1 MRFRFAAPPVLALAL
16 GIAALAQDATNPTPP
31 AQANPTPP
39 DQANPTPPAQGPG
52 ARPGMGRGGN
62 RNWAGFM
69 AGRGIVGTVT
79 EVGTDRYTLKT
90 ELGDIYTVYFSANT
104 RVIKQ
109 PAQRT
114 NQGTGMRT
122 PPQELKTS
130 DIRVG
135 DAIAATGEVD
145 AGAKSV
151 GAMTV
156 IKMDPEHAREM
167 REMAA
172 NFGKTWLMGKV
183 SEVKDTKVTL
193 QSQVDNAAHS
203 FVADENT
210 TFRRRREPVTLAD
223 LQVGD
228 TVRVEGAVKEGVFV
242 ATAVSVMGP
251 PATGG
256 PAERPGPPPQ

>member
-1 MRFRFAAPPVLALAL
+1 MRFGFAAVPALALAL

-31 AQANPTPP
+31 PQANP
-39 DQANPTPPAQGPG
+39 APAPG
-52 ARPGMGRGGN
+52 AHPGMGRGGN

-79 EVGTDRYTLKT
+79 EVGSDRYTVKT
-90 ELGDIYTVYFSANT
+90 ELGDTYTVLFSANT
-104 RVIKQ
+104 HVIKQ
-109 PAQRT
+109 PAQRM
-114 NQGTGMRT
+114 NQGSGMRT
-122 PPQELKTS
+122 PPQEIKAT

-145 AGAKSV
+145 AAAKSV

-156 IKMDPEHAREM
+156 IKIDPQHAREM
-167 REMAA
+167 REMEA
-172 NFGKTWLMGKV
+172 NFGKTWLMGRV
-183 SEVKDTKVTL
+183 TEVKDTKVTV
-193 QSQVDNAAHS
+193 QSQVDNASHT

-223 LQVGD
+223 LQVGE

-242 ATAVSVMGP
+242 ATAVAVMGP
-251 PATGG
+251 PVTGG

>member
-1 MRFRFAAPPVLALAL
+1 MRFGFAAVPALALAL

-31 AQANPTPP
+31 APANP
-39 DQANPTPPAQGPG
+39 ALAPG
-52 ARPGMGRGGN
+52 AHPGMGRGGN

-69 AGRGIVGTVT
+69 AGRGVIGTVT
-79 EVGTDRYTLKT
+79 EVGSDRYTIKT
-90 ELGDIYTVYFSANT
+90 ELGDTYTVLFSANT
-104 RVIKQ
+104 HVIKQ
-109 PAQRT
+109 PAQRM
-114 NQGTGMRT
+114 NQGSGMRT
-122 PPQELKTS
+122 PPQEIKAT

-145 AGAKSV
+145 AAAKSV

-156 IKMDPEHAREM
+156 IKIDPQHAREM
-167 REMAA
+167 REMEA
-172 NFGKTWLMGKV
+172 NFGKTWLLGRV
-183 SEVKDTKVTL
+183 TEVKDTKVTV
-193 QSQVDNAAHS
+193 QSQVDNAAHT

-223 LQVGD
+223 LQVGE

-242 ATAVSVMGP
+242 ATAVAVMGP
-251 PATGG
+251 PVTGG

>member
-1 MRFRFAAPPVLALAL
+1 MRFRFAALPALALAL
-16 GIAALAQDATNPTPP
+16 GIAALAQDTTNTTPPPQANPNPP
-31 AQANPTPP
+31 AQA
-39 DQANPTPPAQGPG
+39 PG
-52 ARPGMGRGGN
+52 AHPGMGRGGN
-62 RNWAGFM
+62 RNWAESM
-69 AGRGIVGTVT
+69 AGRGVVGTVT
-79 EVGTDRYTLKT
+79 EVGSDHYTLKT
-90 ELGDIYTVYFSANT
+90 ALGDTYTVHFSANT

-109 PAQRT
+109 PPQPM
-114 NQGTGMRT
+114 NQGSGMRT
-122 PPQELKTS
+122 PPQEIKAT

-145 AGAKSV
+145 AAAKSV

-156 IKMDPEHAREM
+156 IKIDPEHAKEM

-183 SEVKDTKVTL
+183 TEVKDTQVTL
-193 QSQVDNAAHS
+193 QSQVDNAAHT

-223 LQVGD
+223 VQVGE

-242 ATAVSVMGP
+242 AAAVAVMGP

>member
-1 MRFRFAAPPVLALAL
+1 MRFRFAALPALALAF

-31 AQANPTPP
+31 PQANPTSPV
-39 DQANPTPPAQGPG
+39 PAPG
-52 ARPGMGRGGN
+52 AHPGMGRGGN

-69 AGRGIVGTVT
+69 AGRGIMGTVT

-90 ELGDIYTVYFSANT
+90 EMGDIYTVYFSANT

-109 PAQRT
+109 PAQRM
-114 NQGTGMRT
+114 NYQGTGMRT
-122 PPQELKTS
+122 PPQEIKAT

-145 AGAKSV
+145 SAAKSI

-156 IKMDPEHAREM
+156 IKIDPEHAREM

-183 SEVKDTKVTL
+183 TEVKDTKVTL
-193 QSQVDNAAHS
+193 QSQVDNASHA

-228 TVRVEGAVKEGVFV
+228 TLRVEGAVKDGVFIASAV
-242 ATAVSVMGP
+242 AVMGP
-251 PATGG
+251 PVTGG

>member
-1 MRFRFAAPPVLALAL
+1 MRLRSAALPALALAL
-16 GIAALAQDATNPTPP
+16 GIAALAQETTNTTPP
-31 AQANPTPP
+31 P
-39 DQANPTPPAQGPG
+39 QANPTPPAQGP
-52 ARPGMGRGGN
+52 AAHPGMGRGGN
-62 RNWAGFM
+62 RGWAGFM
-69 AGRGIVGTVT
+69 AGRGVVGTVT
-79 EVGTDRYTLKT
+79 EVGSDHYTLKT
-90 ELGDIYTVYFSANT
+90 EMGDTYTVHFSANT

-109 PAQRT
+109 PQQRM
-114 NQGTGMRT
+114 NQGSGMGTGMRT
-122 PPQELKTS
+122 PPQEIKAT

-145 AGAKSV
+145 ADTKSV

-156 IKMDPEHAREM
+156 IKIDPEHAREM

-183 SEVKDTKVTL
+183 TEVKDTQVTV
-193 QSQVDNAAHS
+193 QSQVDNASHT

-223 LQVGD
+223 LQVGES
-228 TVRVEGAVKEGVFV
+228 VRVEGAVKEGVFV
-242 ATAVSVMGP
+242 ASAVAVMGP
-251 PATGG
+251 PMTGG

>member
-1 MRFRFAAPPVLALAL
+1 MRLRSAALPALALAL
-16 GIAALAQDATNPTPP
+16 GIAALAQETTNTTPP
-31 AQANPTPP
+31 PQANP
-39 DQANPTPPAQGPG
+39 NPPAQGP
-52 ARPGMGRGGN
+52 AAHPGMGRGGN
-62 RNWAGFM
+62 RGWAGFM
-69 AGRGIVGTVT
+69 AGRGVVGTVT
-79 EVGTDRYTLKT
+79 EVGSDHYTLKT
-90 ELGDIYTVYFSANT
+90 EMGDTYTVHFSANT

-109 PAQRT
+109 PPQRV

-122 PPQELKTS
+122 PPQEIKAT

-145 AGAKSV
+145 ADTKSV

-156 IKMDPEHAREM
+156 IKIDPEHAREM

-183 SEVKDTKVTL
+183 TEVKDTQVTL
-193 QSQVDNAAHS
+193 QSQVDNASHT

-223 LQVGD
+223 LQVGES
-228 TVRVEGAVKEGVFV
+228 VRVEGAVKEGVFV
-242 ATAVSVMGP
+242 ASAVAVMGP
-251 PATGG
+251 PMTGG

>member
-1 MRFRFAAPPVLALAL
+1 MRFRFAALPALALAL
-16 GIAALAQDATNPTPP
+16 GIAALAQDATNPAPP
-31 AQANPTPP
+31 AQANPT
-39 DQANPTPPAQGPG
+39 APAQAPG
-52 ARPGMGRGGN
+52 SHPGMGRGGN

-79 EVGTDRYTLKT
+79 EVGSDHYTLKT
-90 ELGDIYTVYFSANT
+90 ELGDTYTVHFSANT

-109 PAQRT
+109 PPQRV
-114 NQGTGMRT
+114 NQGNGMRT
-122 PPQELKTS
+122 PPQEIKAT

-135 DAIAATGEVD
+135 DAIAAAGEVD
-145 AGAKSV
+145 AAAKSV

-156 IKMDPEHAREM
+156 IKIDPEHAREM
-167 REMAA
+167 REMEA
-172 NFGKTWLMGKV
+172 NFGKTWLMGRV
-183 SEVKDTKVTL
+183 TEVKDTQVTL
-193 QSQVDNAAHS
+193 QSQVDNASHT

-223 LQVGD
+223 LHVGES
-228 TVRVEGAVKEGVFV
+228 VRVEGAVKEGVFV
-242 ATAVSVMGP
+242 ASAVAVMGP

>member
-1 MRFRFAAPPVLALAL
+1 MTFRFAALPALALAL
-16 GIAALAQDATNPTPP
+16 GIAALAQDTTNTTPPPQANPNSP
-31 AQANPTPP
+31 AQA
-39 DQANPTPPAQGPG
+39 PG
-52 ARPGMGRGGN
+52 ARPGMGHGGN
-62 RNWAGFM
+62 RSWAGFM
-69 AGRGIVGTVT
+69 AGRGVVGTVT
-79 EVGTDRYTLKT
+79 EVGSDHYMLKT
-90 ELGDIYTVYFSANT
+90 EMGDTYTVHFSANT

-109 PAQRT
+109 PPQRV

-122 PPQELKTS
+122 PPQEIKAT

-156 IKMDPEHAREM
+156 IKIDPEHAREM
-167 REMAA
+167 REMEA

-183 SEVKDTKVTL
+183 TEVKDTQVTL
-193 QSQVDNAAHS
+193 QSQVDNASHT

-223 LQVGD
+223 LQVGES
-228 TVRVEGAVKEGVFV
+228 VRVEGAIKEGVFV
-242 ATAVSVMGP
+242 ASAVAVMGP
-251 PATGG
+251 PVTAG

>member
-1 MRFRFAAPPVLALAL
+1 MRFRFAALPALALAL
-16 GIAALAQDATNPTPP
+16 GIAALAQDTTNTTPPPQANPNPP
-31 AQANPTPP
+31 AQA
-39 DQANPTPPAQGPG
+39 PG
-52 ARPGMGRGGN
+52 AHPGMGRGGN
-62 RNWAGFM
+62 RSWAGFM
-69 AGRGIVGTVT
+69 AGRGVIGTVT
-79 EVGTDRYTLKT
+79 EVGSDHYTLKT
-90 ELGDIYTVYFSANT
+90 ELGDTYTVHFSANT

-109 PAQRT
+109 PPQRM
-114 NQGTGMRT
+114 NQGSGMGTGMRT
-122 PPQELKTS
+122 PPQEIKAT

-156 IKMDPEHAREM
+156 IKIDPEHAREM
-167 REMAA
+167 REMEA

-183 SEVKDTKVTL
+183 TEVKDTQVTL
-193 QSQVDNAAHS
+193 QSQVDNAAHT

-223 LQVGD
+223 LQVGES
-228 TVRVEGAVKEGVFV
+228 VRVEGAVKEGVFV

-251 PATGG
+251 PATAG

>member
-1 MRFRFAAPPVLALAL
+1 MRLRSAALPALALAL
-16 GIAALAQDATNPTPP
+16 GIAALAQETTNTTPP
-31 AQANPTPP
+31 P
-39 DQANPTPPAQGPG
+39 QANPTPPAQGP
-52 ARPGMGRGGN
+52 AAHPGMGRGGN
-62 RNWAGFM
+62 RGWAGFM
-69 AGRGIVGTVT
+69 AGRGVVGTVT
-79 EVGTDRYTLKT
+79 EVGSDHYTLKT
-90 ELGDIYTVYFSANT
+90 EMGDTYTIHFSANT

-109 PAQRT
+109 PAQRM
-114 NQGTGMRT
+114 NQGAGMGTGMRT
-122 PPQELKTS
+122 PPQEIKAT

-145 AGAKSV
+145 ADTKSV

-156 IKMDPEHAREM
+156 IKIDPEHAREM

-183 SEVKDTKVTL
+183 TEVKDTQVTV
-193 QSQVDNAAHS
+193 QSQVDNASHT

-223 LQVGD
+223 LQVGES
-228 TVRVEGAVKEGVFV
+228 VRVEGAVKEGVFV
-242 ATAVSVMGP
+242 ASAVAVMGP
-251 PATGG
+251 PVTGG

>member
-1 MRFRFAAPPVLALAL
+1 MRFRFAAVPALALAF
-16 GIAALAQDATNPTPP
+16 GVAALAQDATNPTPP
-31 AQANPTPP
+31 AQENP
-39 DQANPTPPAQGPG
+39 ATPPAQGPG

-69 AGRGIVGTVT
+69 AGRGIIGTVT
-79 EVGTDRYTLKT
+79 EVGSDTYTLKT
-90 ELGDIYTVYFSANT
+90 EMGDIYTVHFSANT

-109 PAQRT
+109 PAQRM
-114 NQGTGMRT
+114 NQSAGMRT
-122 PPQELKTS
+122 PPQELKTT

-145 AGAKSV
+145 SAAKSI

-156 IKMDPEHAREM
+156 IKIDPEHAREM

-193 QSQVDNAAHS
+193 QSQVDNAAHT

-223 LQVGD
+223 VQVGD

-242 ATAVSVMGP
+242 ATAVAVMGP
-251 PATGG
+251 PMTGG

>member
-1 MRFRFAAPPVLALAL
+1 MRLRSAALPALALAL
-16 GIAALAQDATNPTPP
+16 GIAALAQETTNTTPP
-31 AQANPTPP
+31 PQANP
-39 DQANPTPPAQGPG
+39 NPPAQGP
-52 ARPGMGRGGN
+52 AAHPGMGRGGN
-62 RNWAGFM
+62 RGWAGFM
-69 AGRGIVGTVT
+69 AGRGVVGTVT
-79 EVGTDRYTLKT
+79 EVGSDHYTLKT
-90 ELGDIYTVYFSANT
+90 EMGDTYTVHFSANT

-109 PAQRT
+109 PPQRM
-114 NQGTGMRT
+114 NQGAGMGNGMRT
-122 PPQELKTS
+122 PPQEIKAT

-145 AGAKSV
+145 ADTKSV

-156 IKMDPEHAREM
+156 IKIDPEHAREM

-183 SEVKDTKVTL
+183 TEVKDTQVTV
-193 QSQVDNAAHS
+193 QSQVDNASHT

-223 LQVGD
+223 LQVGES
-228 TVRVEGAVKEGVFV
+228 VRVEGAVKEGVFV
-242 ATAVSVMGP
+242 ASAVAVMGP
-251 PATGG
+251 PVTGG

>member
-1 MRFRFAAPPVLALAL
+1 MRFRFAALPALGLAL
-16 GIAALAQDATNPTPP
+16 GIAALAQDATNPPP
-31 AQANPTPP
+31 PPQESPAPP
-39 DQANPTPPAQGPG
+39 DQATPSPPALGQG
-52 ARPGMGRGGN
+52 ARPGMARGGN

-69 AGRGIVGTVT
+69 AGRGVVGTVT
-79 EVGTDRYTLKT
+79 EVGSDHYTLKT
-90 ELGDIYTVYFSANT
+90 VMGDIYTVHFSANT

-109 PAQRT
+109 PMQRM

-122 PPQELKTS
+122 PPQELKTT

-145 AGAKSV
+145 ANAKSI

-156 IKMDPEHAREM
+156 IKMDPERAREM

-223 LQVGD
+223 VQVGD

-251 PATGG
+251 PVTGG

>member
-1 MRFRFAAPPVLALAL
+1 MRFRFAALPGLALAL
-16 GIAALAQDATNPTPP
+16 GIAALAQDATNPAPTPQADPTAP
-31 AQANPTPP
+31 AQA
-39 DQANPTPPAQGPG
+39 PG
-52 ARPGMGRGGN
+52 ARPGMGRSGN

-79 EVGTDRYTLKT
+79 EVGSDHYTLKT
-90 ELGDIYTVYFSANT
+90 ELGDSYTIHFSANT

-109 PAQRT
+109 PTQRV

-122 PPQELKTS
+122 PPQEIKAT

-135 DAIAATGEVD
+135 DAIAAAGEVD
-145 AGAKSV
+145 AASKSV

-156 IKMDPEHAREM
+156 IKIDPEHAREM
-167 REMAA
+167 REMEA
-172 NFGKTWLMGKV
+172 NFGKTWLMGRV
-183 SEVKDTKVTL
+183 TEVKDTQVTL
-193 QSQVDNAAHS
+193 QSQVDNASHT

-223 LQVGD
+223 LHVGES
-228 TVRVEGAVKEGVFV
+228 VRVEGAVKEGVFV
-242 ATAVSVMGP
+242 ASAVAVMGP

>member
-1 MRFRFAAPPVLALAL
+1 MRFRFAALPALALTL

-31 AQANPTPP
+31 PPQANPS
-39 DQANPTPPAQGPG
+39 APAPASG

-62 RNWAGFM
+62 RGWAGFM
-69 AGRGIVGTVT
+69 AGRGVLGTVT
-79 EVGTDRYTLKT
+79 EVGSDHYTVKT
-90 ELGDIYTVYFSANT
+90 EMGDTYIVHISANT

-109 PAQRT
+109 PMQRM

-122 PPQELKTS
+122 PPQELKAS
-130 DIRVG
+130 DIKVG
-135 DAIAATGEVD
+135 DAVAATGEVD
-145 AGAKSV
+145 AAAKSV

-156 IKMDPEHAREM
+156 IKIDPEHAREM
-167 REMAA
+167 REMEA

-183 SEVKDTKVTL
+183 TEVKDTQVTV
-193 QSQVDNAAHS
+193 QSQIDNASHT

-228 TVRVEGAVKEGVFV
+228 NLRVEGAVKEGVFV
-242 ATAVSVMGP
+242 ATAVAVMGP
-251 PATGG
+251 PVTGG